1 MLDFK
6 RSAILPLKMHLE
18 EVFKKYEKD
27 LKKAEDSLSNL
38 FRSPVFTIPLI
49 GKYILGGGGKR
60 LRPLILLLSA
70 ELSGYRGDARYT
82 LAGIIESIHTASLL
96 HDDVID
102 GADIRRGKAPAH
114 AVWSNQVVILVGDF
128 LYSNALRLAVL
139 EKSQKIMEALSE
151 ATTRMTEAE
160 IQQMVK
166 TGDPDIT
173 EKEYLEII
181 SGKTAALISSACRIG
196 AILGKVKKDRERSLT
211 QFGMKTGIAF
221 QMADDILD
229 YMADESELGK
239 RLGKDLKEGK
249 ITLPV
254 INLMKSAT
262 DKERESIKKIVKNGH
277 RGTGLKRILKLFH
290 KYRSI
295 DISLQKARDL
305 IDNAKAELS
314 VFPDSTAKE
323 ALFAVADYTLQ
334 RGK

>member
-1 MLDFK
+1 
-6 RSAILPLKMHLE
+6 MHLE

-27 LKKAEDSLSNL
+27 LKKTEKRLGNL

-70 ELSGYRGDARYT
+70 DLVGYKGDARYT

-114 AVWSNQVVILVGDF
+114 AVWSNQIVILVGDF

-160 IQQMVK
+160 IQQMIK

-173 EKEYLEII
+173 EKEYLDII

-196 AILGKVKKDRERSLT
+196 AILGKVKKNQERALT

-229 YMADESELGK
+229 YMADENELGK

-262 DKERESIKKIVKNGH
+262 DKERASVKKIVMNGH
-277 RGTGLKRILKLFH
+277 RKTGLKRLLKLFQ
-290 KYRSI
+290 KYNSI
-295 DISLQKARDL
+295 NISLQKAQDL
-305 IDNAKAELS
+305 IDDAKAELS

>member
-1 MLDFK
+1 MY
-6 RSAILPLKMHLE
+6 LE

-27 LKKAEDSLSNL
+27 LKKAEGRLSNL

-70 ELSGYRGDARYT
+70 ELAGYKGDARYT

-114 AVWSNQVVILVGDF
+114 AVWSNQIVILVGDF

-139 EKSQKIMEALSE
+139 EKSQQIMEALSE

-181 SGKTAALISSACRIG
+181 SGKTAALISAACRIG
-196 AILGKVKKDRERSLT
+196 AILGKVKEDRDGRT
-211 QFGMKTGIAF
+211 RIYQRA
-221 QMADDILD
+221 
-229 YMADESELGK
+229 
-239 RLGKDLKEGK
+239 
-249 ITLPV
+249 
-254 INLMKSAT
+254 KS
-262 DKERESIKKIVKNGH
+262 D
-277 RGTGLKRILKLFH
+277 
-290 KYRSI
+290 
-295 DISLQKARDL
+295 
-305 IDNAKAELS
+305 
-314 VFPDSTAKE
+314 
-323 ALFAVADYTLQ
+323 
-334 RGK
+334 